1 MSGIR
6 SLTRRA
12 AVAGVATSAS
22 APIYVDSADNA
33 VKVVPAGSG
42 TTPVT
47 LGAAVSSSGNKYAA
61 GVGTFVTGTLLI
73 ATGLAGVLSFQATLT
88 TNPSGATAAASAQL
102 IVATITGTTGAVTA
116 TAYSITSV
124 TGAVT
129 AANTAT
135 GSFSWVAIGM

>member
-6 SLTRRA
+6 SLTRRGSA
-12 AVAGVATSAS
+12 AGFATAAS
-22 APIYVDSADNA
+22 APIYVDSADST

-42 TTPVT
+42 TTPVSLAT
-47 LGAAVSSSGNKYAA
+47 AVTASGSKYAA

-102 IVATITGTTGAVTA
+102 VVATFTGTTGAVTA
-116 TAYSITSV
+116 TAYSITTI

-135 GSFSWVAIGM
+135 GSFAWVAIGV